1 MEYANLIIVNTRE
14 KIIDVLKDSR
24 LPAMVAK
31 MILGELI
38 TIVEKEADVAISMEH
53 KEYIAK
59 MDKSNEIPS
68 EENIQ

>member
-14 KIIDVLKDSR
+14 KIIDILKDSR

-53 KEYIAK
+53 QEYMAK
-59 MDKSNEIPS
+59 MDKSNEIP
-68 EENIQ
+68 